1 MTNASQDPEH
11 QAIEAQQPFDT
22 GTPRSSMMPL
32 PDDWNYEMTVETIEE
47 IIDRIEMGKMGL
59 ADIFDQFAIAVEQL
73 QQCESFLNHHRQQVD
88 VLIETLTD
96 D

>member
-1 MTNASQDPEH
+1 MTNASQDPDH
-11 QAIEAQQPFDT
+11 QATDAHHPVGAEI
-22 GTPRSSMMPL
+22 PRSDTMLL

-59 ADIFDQFAIAVEQL
+59 ADIFDQFAIAVERL